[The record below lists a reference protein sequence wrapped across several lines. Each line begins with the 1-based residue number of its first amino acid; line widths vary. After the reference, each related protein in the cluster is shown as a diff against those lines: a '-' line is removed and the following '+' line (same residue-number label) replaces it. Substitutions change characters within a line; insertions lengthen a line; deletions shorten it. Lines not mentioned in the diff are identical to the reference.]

1 MHIKRQG
8 GAWTESYMEKSK
20 RGEERHMC
28 SRGDTVKPEP
38 KPRDWL
44 FGNRYQGKK
53 NGKD

>member
-28 SRGDTVKPEP
+28 SRGDIVKPEP
-38 KPRDWL
+38 KPKGLVVWQSLSR
-44 FGNRYQGKK
+44 KK
-53 NGKD
+53 ER